1 MSDSRSIAI
10 LAVAGLLVTSL
21 SGAAETDPVPPGQL
35 TPGVAIVGPDA
46 TETYGSVG
54 TTWSGTP
61 RERGNLFSVSS
72 PANITQIEWYLTVPS
87 TETIYFV
94 IYRKTNDGTVTGV
107 YDQVFITSV
116 STSTSGAEWVSSG
129 AISYTLDPAYYYYL
143 SVAWDTVSCTYYRGT
158 ETTPFAT
165 GFGQLLTGIPAGSGH
180 PATWNNTYVAGNFPP
195 YYQRLTF
202 DIVPV
207 ELQSLSVE

>member
-21 SGAAETDPVPPGQL
+21 CGAAETDPVPPGQL

-180 PATWNNTYVAGNFPP
+180 AATWDNTYNTGGFPP